1 MTDSA
6 RSSLPASARNRWIR
20 LVLQTAF
27 GLALLWLWLRTVS
40 LPEVVSHMHVTSWW
54 PVPMMV
60 LLSLVTSLIRARR
73 WLLLLRP
80 LAPVGMVRA
89 FAMNGA
95 GGLLNYVLPIRS
107 GDAARA
113 WWLWRRHR
121 VPAGSA
127 LATIVIDKACDLA
140 AVAAVLAGL
149 EVVALTG
156 AVQAPRGLLG
166 AAALAAALLAA
177 VLGTALA
184 GPRIARSPLAR
195 RVLPTRV
202 ASGLAGQAFAFRAGA
217 RGLWTPALAARLAA
231 LTAVAL
237 VIDAF
242 NFTLLFTA
250 VGVPVPT
257 WKAMA
262 AYPAL
267 LLSFAVPAGPGYLGN
282 LEVAGS
288 LVLGGGLGLGAAV
301 AAGAIVLYHAITA
314 GYSLV
319 IGTLSFLLV
328 GGRRRAQAGGP
339 KRIAVFHCGFT
350 YSGGGERIVIEEVLG
365 LRRRGYA
372 VECYAPT
379 VDESRCYPD
388 LIRDVRVRTF
398 LPQLPRWIPYREA
411 VQMAATSLLMPLYAW
426 RFRGVDAIVGCNQ
439 PSAWIAWWAARLM
452 DVPYVV
458 YLNQPNRLVYPRN
471 IDRQTGWV
479 SNADYRL
486 LAAVVLRATRFV
498 AWADRRSVQEAD
510 QLLVDGDYIGDI
522 IRRTYRRDAIDCP
535 AGCHVAASGYPL
547 PIEQRFSGGL
557 TVNGFPIRRPYVLL
571 TNRHYPQKRFDL
583 AIRAM
588 ALVRERHPRAQ
599 LVIPGP
605 PTSHT
610 ATLEALVTELG
621 LQDAVLFLG
630 AITEDELQALYE
642 GAAVYVYP
650 APEEDFGMG
659 VIESMAKGVPVV
671 AWNQAGPT
679 VTVGP
684 GTGHLAEPLDV
695 TDYAAGIAGLLDD
708 RDANQATGVR
718 AFAWARRFDW
728 ERHVDVLER
737 SVLEVARAHEQYSL
751 QAATA

>member
-1 MTDSA
+1 VS
-6 RSSLPASARNRWIR
+6 RWVR
-20 LVLQTAF
+20 LGLQTAI
-27 GLALLWLWLRTVS
+27 GLVLLWLWLRTVS
-40 LPEVVSHMHVTSWW
+40 LPEILSHARVQSWW
-54 PVPMMV
+54 AVALMV
-60 LLSLVTSLIRARR
+60 ALFLVTSVIRARR

-89 FAMNGA
+89 FAMNSA

-121 VPAGSA
+121 IPAGSA

-140 AVAAVLAGL
+140 AVAVFLAAL
-149 EVVALTG
+149 AALSLTG
-156 AVQAPRGLLG
+156 AVNAPRGLLG
-166 AAALAAALLAA
+166 AAALAVALLAA
-177 VLGTALA
+177 VLGTALV
-184 GPRIARSPLAR
+184 GPRVARSALAR
-195 RVLPTRV
+195 RILPARF
-202 ASGLAGQAFAFRAGA
+202 ASAIAGQAFAFRAGA
-217 RGLWTPALAARLAA
+217 KGLWTPALTARLAG
-231 LTAVAL
+231 LTVLAL

-242 NFTLLFTA
+242 NFTLLFAA
-250 VGVPVPT
+250 VGIAVPA

-288 LVLGGGLGLGAAV
+288 LILGGGLGLSAGV

-314 GYSLV
+314 ANAL
-319 IGTLSFLLV
+319 TLGVVSFFLV
-328 GGRRRAQAGGP
+328 GGRRSSAKNGIR
-339 KRIAVFHCGFT
+339 RIAVFHCGFT
-350 YSGGGERIVIEEVLG
+350 YSGGGERLVIEEVLG
-365 LRRRGYA
+365 LRRRGYE

-379 VDESRCYPD
+379 VDASRCYPD
-388 LIRDVRVRTF
+388 LLGEVRVKTF
-398 LPQLPRWIPYREA
+398 LPQLPRWFPFREA

-439 PSAWIAWWAARLM
+439 PSAWIAWWAARLI

-486 LAAVVLRATRFV
+486 LAAIVVRATRFV
-498 AWADRRSVQEAD
+498 AWADRRSIQEAD
-510 QLLVDGDYIGDI
+510 QLLVNGDYIGDI
-522 IRRTYRRDAIDCP
+522 IRGTYRRDAIDCP
-535 AGCHVAASGYPL
+535 AGCHVAQSGFPL
-547 PIEQRFSGGL
+547 PVEARFSGGL
-557 TVNGFPIRRPYVLL
+557 TINGYPIRRPYVLL

-583 AIRAM
+583 AIRAV
-588 ALVRERHPRAQ
+588 AEVRKRHPRVQ

-605 PTSHT
+605 ATSHT
-610 ATLEALVTELG
+610 ASLKDLVQELG
-621 LQDAVLFLG
+621 LEDAVLFLG
-630 AITEDELQALYE
+630 PIREEELQSLYE

-695 TDYAAGIAGLLDD
+695 SDYAEGIAGLLDD
-708 RDANQATGVR
+708 RERNQATGER
-718 AFAWARRFDW
+718 AFEWARRFDW
-728 ERHVDVLER
+728 ERHIDTMERAVLN
-737 SVLEVARAHEQYSL
+737 VARAHEQL
-751 QAATA
+751 ALEAATA

>member
-1 MTDSA
+1 M
-6 RSSLPASARNRWIR
+6 NRWIR
-20 LVLQTAF
+20 LALQTAI
-27 GLALLWLWLRTVS
+27 GLVLLWLWLRTVS
-40 LPEVVSHMHVTSWW
+40 LTDVISHARVHSWAAVVLMIALFLLTS
-54 PVPMMV
+54 V
-60 LLSLVTSLIRARR
+60 IRARR

-89 FAMNGA
+89 FAMNAA

-140 AVAAVLAGL
+140 AVAVVLAIL

-156 AVQAPRGLLG
+156 AIATPSGLLG
-166 AAALAAALLAA
+166 AAALAVALLSA
-177 VLGTALA
+177 VLGTAVI
-184 GPRIARSPLAR
+184 GPRIARSRVAR
-195 RVLPTRV
+195 RVLPQRF
-202 ASGLAGQAFAFRAGA
+202 ASAIAGQAFAFRAGA
-217 RGLWTPALAARLAA
+217 RGLWTPALAGRLAFLTILA
-231 LTAVAL
+231 LA
-237 VIDAF
+237 IDAF
-242 NFTLLFTA
+242 TFTLLFVA
-250 VGVPVPT
+250 VGVSVPT
-257 WKAMA
+257 LKAMA

-288 LVLGGGLGLGAAV
+288 LVLHGGLGLATPV

-314 GYSLV
+314 GNALV
-319 IGTLSFLLV
+319 LGLLSFLLV
-328 GGRRRAQAGGP
+328 GGRRRAKAGGTR
-339 KRIAVFHCGFT
+339 RIAVFHCGFT

-365 LRRRGYA
+365 LRRRGYE

-379 VDESRCYPD
+379 VDQSRCFPD
-388 LIRDVRVRTF
+388 LIGDVRVRTF
-398 LPQLPRWIPYREA
+398 LPQLPRWFPFREA
-411 VQMAATSLLMPLYAW
+411 AQMAATSLLMPVYAW

-471 IDRQTGWV
+471 IDRETGWV

-486 LAAVVLRATRFV
+486 LAAIVLRATRFV

-510 QLLVDGDYIGDI
+510 QLLVNGDYIGDI

-535 AGCHVAASGYPL
+535 AGCHVASSGFPL
-547 PIEQRFSGGL
+547 PIDGRFSGGL
-557 TVNGFPIRRPYVLL
+557 TINGFPIRRPYVLL

-583 AIRAM
+583 AIRSM
-588 ALVRERHPRAQ
+588 AEVRKQHPRVQ

-605 PTSHT
+605 ATSHT
-610 ATLEALVTELG
+610 ASLRALVEELG
-621 LQDAVLFLG
+621 LSDAVLFLG
-630 AITEDELQALYE
+630 AIAEDELQKLYE

-684 GTGHLAEPLDV
+684 GTGHLADPLV
-695 TDYAAGIAGLLDD
+695 VADYAAGISRLLDD
-708 RDANQATGVR
+708 PAENQATGER

-728 ERHVDVLER
+728 ERHLDILER
-737 SVLEVARAHEQYSL
+737 AVLDVARSHEQIAAE
-751 QAATA
+751 AATA

>member
-1 MTDSA
+1 M
-6 RSSLPASARNRWIR
+6 NRWIR
-20 LVLQTAF
+20 LGLQTAF
-27 GLALLWLWLRTVS
+27 GLLLLWLWLRTVS
-40 LPEVVSHMHVTSWW
+40 LPEIVAHARVQSWW
-54 PVPMMV
+54 AVALMV
-60 LLSLVTSLIRARR
+60 ALFLVTSLIRARR

-80 LAPVGMVRA
+80 LAPVGIVRA
-89 FAMNGA
+89 FAMNAA

-121 VPAGSA
+121 IPAGSA

-140 AVAAVLAGL
+140 AVALFLAGL
-149 EVVALTG
+149 EVVALSG
-156 AVQAPRGLLG
+156 AVDAPRGLAG
-166 AAALAAALLAA
+166 AAALAIALLAA
-177 VLGTALA
+177 VLGTALG
-184 GPRIARSPLAR
+184 GPRIARSSLALR
-195 RVLPTRV
+195 LIPARFAT
-202 ASGLAGQAFAFRAGA
+202 AIAGQAFAFRAGA
-217 RGLWTPALAARLAA
+217 RGLWTPQLTARLAG
-231 LTAVAL
+231 LTVLAL

-242 NFTLLFTA
+242 NFTLLLAA
-250 VGVPVPT
+250 VGISVPPL
-257 WKAMA
+257 KAMA

-282 LEVAGS
+282 LEVAGA
-288 LVLGGGLGLGAAV
+288 LVLGGGLGLAAGV
-301 AAGAIVLYHAITA
+301 AAGAIVLYHALTA
-314 GYSLV
+314 AYAL
-319 IGTLSFLLV
+319 TLGVMSFFLV
-328 GGRRRAQAGGP
+328 GGRRDVRKKGTR
-339 KRIAVFHCGFT
+339 RIAVFHCGFT

-365 LRRRGYA
+365 LRRRGYD

-379 VDESRCYPD
+379 VDSSRCYPD
-388 LIRDVRVRTF
+388 LIGEVRVKTF
-398 LPQLPRWIPYREA
+398 LPQLPRWFPFREA

-426 RFRGVDAIVGCNQ
+426 RFREVDAIVGCNQ

-486 LAAVVLRATRFV
+486 LAAIVLRATRFV
-498 AWADRRSVQEAD
+498 AWADRRSIQEAN
-510 QLLVDGDYIGDI
+510 QLLVNGDYIGDI
-522 IRRTYRRDAIDCP
+522 IRHTYKRDAIDCP
-535 AGCHVAASGYPL
+535 AGCHVAASGFPL
-547 PIEQRFSGGL
+547 PIEARFSGGM
-557 TVNGFPIRRPYVLL
+557 TINGYPIRRPYVLL

-583 AIRAM
+583 AIKAF
-588 ALVRERHPRAQ
+588 AAVRKRHPRAQ

-610 ATLEALVTELG
+610 ASLRDLVKELG
-621 LQDAVLFLG
+621 LEDSVLFLG
-630 AITEDELQALYE
+630 PISEEELQSLYE

-695 TDYAAGIAGLLDD
+695 EDYAAGIAALLDS
-708 RDANQATGVR
+708 RAENQVAGER
-718 AFAWARRFDW
+718 AVEWARRFDW
-728 ERHVDVLER
+728 ERHIDTMERVVLD
-737 SVLEVARAHEQYSL
+737 VAREHEQSAAE
-751 QAATA
+751 AATA

>member
-1 MTDSA
+1 V
-6 RSSLPASARNRWIR
+6 NRWAR
-20 LVLQTAF
+20 LGLQTAF
-27 GLALLWLWLRTVS
+27 GLALLYLWLRTVS
-40 LPEVVSHMHVTSWW
+40 LPEIAAHARVHSWW
-54 PVPMMV
+54 AVAVMIV
-60 LLSLVTSLIRARR
+60 LFLLTSVIRARR

-89 FAMNGA
+89 FAMNA
-95 GGLLNYVLPIRS
+95 AAGLLNYVLPIRS

-121 VPAGSA
+121 IPAGSA

-140 AVAAVLAGL
+140 AVAVVLAAL
-149 EVVALTG
+149 TVFALTG
-156 AVQAPRGLLG
+156 AMSAPRGLVG
-166 AAALAAALLAA
+166 AAALAIALLAA
-177 VLGTALA
+177 VLGTALV
-184 GPRIARSPLAR
+184 GPRLARSAPAR
-195 RVLPTRV
+195 RLLPGRF
-202 ASGLAGQAFAFRAGA
+202 ASALAGQAFAFRAGA
-217 RGLWTPALAARLAA
+217 RGLWTPQLAARLAG
-231 LTAVAL
+231 LTALAL

-242 NFTLLFTA
+242 NFTLLFVA
-250 VGVPVPT
+250 VGIDVPAL
-257 WKAMA
+257 KAMA

-267 LLSFAVPAGPGYLGN
+267 LLSFAVPAGPGYVGN

-288 LVLGGGLGLGAAV
+288 LVLGGGLGLAPAV

-314 GYSLV
+314 ANALALGA
-319 IGTLSFLLV
+319 LSFFLV
-328 GGRRRAQAGGP
+328 GGRRKARVGAP
-339 KRIAVFHCGFT
+339 RRIAVFHCGFT
-350 YSGGGERIVIEEVLG
+350 YAGGGERLVIEEVLG
-365 LRRRGYA
+365 LRRRGYE

-379 VDESRCYPD
+379 VDASRCYPD
-388 LIRDVRVRTF
+388 LIGEVRVRTF
-398 LPQLPRWIPYREA
+398 LPQLPRWFPYREA

-486 LAAVVLRATRFV
+486 LAAIVLRATRFV

-510 QLLVDGDYIGDI
+510 QLLVNGNYIGDI
-522 IRRTYRRDAIDCP
+522 IRTTYRRDAVDCP
-535 AGCHVAASGYPL
+535 AGCHVAPSGFPL
-547 PIEQRFSGGL
+547 PVEARFSGGL
-557 TVNGFPIRRPYVLL
+557 TINGYPIRRPYVLL

-588 ALVRERHPRAQ
+588 AEVRKRHPRAQ

-605 PTSHT
+605 ATSHT
-610 ATLEALVTELG
+610 ASLRSLVKELG
-621 LQDAVLFLG
+621 MEDAILFLG
-630 AITEDELQALYE
+630 PISEQELQTLYE

-679 VTVGP
+679 VTVAP
-684 GTGHLAEPLDV
+684 DTGHLAEPLDV
-695 TDYAAGIAGLLDD
+695 GDYAGGIIRLLDS
-708 RDANQATGVR
+708 RELNQATGER
-718 AFAWARRFDW
+718 AFQWARKFDW
-728 ERHVDVLER
+728 ERHVDTIEREVLA
-737 SVLEVARAHEQYSL
+737 VARSHVQL
-751 QAATA
+751 QLEAATASA

>member
-1 MTDSA
+1 M
-6 RSSLPASARNRWIR
+6 NRWLR
-20 LVLQTAF
+20 LALQTAV
-27 GLALLWLWLRTVS
+27 GVVLLWLWLRTVS
-40 LPEVVSHMHVTSWW
+40 LTDVISHARVHSWGAVVLMIA
-54 PVPMMV
+54 
-60 LLSLVTSLIRARR
+60 LALVTTLIRARR

-89 FAMNGA
+89 FAMNTA

-140 AVAAVLAGL
+140 AVAAVLAIL

-156 AVQAPRGLLG
+156 AIATPRGLLG
-166 AAALAAALLAA
+166 AAALAIALLSA
-177 VLGTALA
+177 VLGTAVL
-184 GPRIARSPLAR
+184 GPRLARSWLAR
-195 RVLPTRV
+195 RLLPARF
-202 ASGLAGQAFAFRAGA
+202 ASGIAGQAFAFRAGA
-217 RGLWTPALAARLAA
+217 RGLWTPALASRLAFLTVLA
-231 LTAVAL
+231 LA
-237 VIDAF
+237 IDAF

-250 VGVPVPT
+250 VGVSVPAF
-257 WKAMA
+257 KAMA

-267 LLSFAVPAGPGYLGN
+267 LLSFAIPAGPGYLGN

-288 LVLGGGLGLGAAV
+288 LVLHGGLGLAAPV

-314 GYSLV
+314 GNALV
-319 IGTLSFLLV
+319 LGLVGFFLV
-328 GGRRRAQAGGP
+328 GGRRRAKAGGP
-339 KRIAVFHCGFT
+339 RRIAVFHCGFT

-365 LRRRGYA
+365 LRRRGYE

-379 VDESRCYPD
+379 VDQSRCFPD
-388 LIRDVRVRTF
+388 LIGDVRVRTF
-398 LPQLPRWIPYREA
+398 LPQLPRWFPFREA

-471 IDRQTGWV
+471 IDRETGWIA
-479 SNADYRL
+479 NADYRL
-486 LAAVVLRATRFV
+486 LAAIVLRATRFV

-510 QLLVDGDYIGDI
+510 LLLVNGDYIGDI
-522 IRRTYRRDAIDCP
+522 IRRTYRSEAIDCP
-535 AGCHVAASGYPL
+535 AGCHVASSGFPL
-547 PIEQRFSGGL
+547 PVDARFSGGL
-557 TVNGFPIRRPYVLL
+557 TINGFPIRRPYVLL

-583 AIRAM
+583 AIKAM
-588 ALVRERHPRAQ
+588 AEVRRQHPRVQ

-605 PTSHT
+605 ATSHT
-610 ATLEALVTELG
+610 ESLKALVTELE
-621 LQDAVLFLG
+621 LTDAVLLLG
-630 AITEDELQALYE
+630 AIAEDELQKLYE

-684 GTGHLAEPLDV
+684 GTGHLAEPLV
-695 TDYAAGIAGLLDD
+695 VSDYAAGISRLLDSP
-708 RDANQATGVR
+708 AENQATGER
-718 AFAWARRFDW
+718 AFEWARRFDW
-728 ERHVDVLER
+728 VRHLDILER
-737 SVLEVARAHEQYSL
+737 AVLDVARSHEQVAAE
-751 QAATA
+751 AATA

>member
-1 MTDSA
+1 M
-6 RSSLPASARNRWIR
+6 
-20 LVLQTAF
+20 
-27 GLALLWLWLRTVS
+27 LLGLWLRTVS
-40 LPEVVSHMHVTSWW
+40 LSDVVSHARVHAWA
-54 PVPMMV
+54 PIV
-60 LLSLVTSLIRARR
+60 LMIALFLLTSLIRARR

-89 FAMNGA
+89 FAMNAA

-140 AVAAVLAGL
+140 AVAVVLAVL

-156 AVQAPRGLLG
+156 AISAPRGLLG
-166 AAALAAALLAA
+166 AAGLAVGLLTA
-177 VLGTALA
+177 VLGTALL
-184 GPRIARSPLAR
+184 GPRLVRSWLAR
-195 RVLPTRV
+195 RLLPARF
-202 ASGLAGQAFAFRAGA
+202 ASAIAGQAFAFRAGA
-217 RGLWTPALAARLAA
+217 RGLWTPALAIRLAL
-231 LTAVAL
+231 LTALAL

-242 NFTLLFTA
+242 NFTLLFA
-250 VGVPVPT
+250 AIGISVPPL
-257 WKAMA
+257 KAMA

-288 LVLGGGLGLGAAV
+288 LVLHGGLGLSTAV
-301 AAGAIVLYHAITA
+301 AAGAIVLYHALTA
-314 GYSLV
+314 GYAL
-319 IGTLSFLLV
+319 ILGLLSFLLV
-328 GGRRRAQAGGP
+328 GGRRRAREGRAR
-339 KRIAVFHCGFT
+339 RIAVFHCGFT

-365 LRRRGYA
+365 LRRRGYE

-379 VDESRCYPD
+379 VDQSRCYPD
-388 LIRDVRVRTF
+388 LIGDVRVRTF
-398 LPQLPRWIPYREA
+398 LPQLPRWFPFREA

-452 DVPYVV
+452 DVPYLV
-458 YLNQPNRLVYPRN
+458 YLNQPNRLVYPRS
-471 IDRQTGWV
+471 IDRETGWV
-479 SNADYRL
+479 ANADYRL
-486 LAAVVLRATRFV
+486 LAAIVLRAMRFV

-510 QLLVDGDYIGDI
+510 QLLVNGNYIGDI
-522 IRRTYRRDAIDCP
+522 IRRTYRREAIDCP
-535 AGCHVAASGYPL
+535 AGCHVASSGFPL
-547 PIEQRFSGGL
+547 PTEERFSGGL
-557 TVNGFPIRRPYVLL
+557 TINGYPIRRPYVLL

-583 AIRAM
+583 TIRAM
-588 ALVRERHPRAQ
+588 AEVRQRHPRVQ

-605 PTSHT
+605 ATSHT
-610 ATLEALVTELG
+610 DSLKALVVELG
-621 LQDAVLFLG
+621 LSDAVLFLG
-630 AITEDELQALYE
+630 PIAEAELQKLYQ

-684 GTGHLAEPLDV
+684 DTGYLAEPLV
-695 TDYAAGIAGLLDD
+695 VSDYAAGISRLLDD
-708 RDANQATGVR
+708 PIENQATGGR
-718 AFAWARRFDW
+718 AFEWARQFDW
-728 ERHVDVLER
+728 ERHLDTLE
-737 SVLEVARAHEQYSL
+737 SAVLEVARAHEQIAAE
-751 QAATA
+751 AATA

>member
-1 MTDSA
+1 M
-6 RSSLPASARNRWIR
+6 NRWIR
-20 LVLQTAF
+20 LGLQTAF
-27 GLALLWLWLRTVS
+27 GLVLLWLWMRTVS
-40 LPEVVSHMHVTSWW
+40 LPEVAGHARVHSWAAVVLMIALFLFTS
-54 PVPMMV
+54 V
-60 LLSLVTSLIRARR
+60 IRARR

-89 FAMNGA
+89 FAMNAA

-140 AVAAVLAGL
+140 AVAVVLGAL
-149 EVVALTG
+149 EVVAATG
-156 AVQAPRGLLG
+156 VISAPRGLLG
-166 AAALAAALLAA
+166 AAALAIALLGA
-177 VLGTALA
+177 VLGTALL
-184 GPRIARSPLAR
+184 GPRLARSSLAR
-195 RVLPTRV
+195 RWLPARF
-202 ASGLAGQAFAFRAGA
+202 AAAIAGQAFAFRAGA
-217 RGLWTPALAARLAA
+217 RGLWTPALAARLAV

-237 VIDAF
+237 IIDAF

-250 VGVPVPT
+250 VGISVPPLR
-257 WKAMA
+257 AMA

-288 LVLGGGLGLGAAV
+288 LILGGGLGLAPAV

-314 GYSLV
+314 GNALAL
-319 IGTLSFLLV
+319 GLLSFFLV
-328 GGRRRAQAGGP
+328 GGRRRVRVGGP
-339 KRIAVFHCGFT
+339 RRIAVFHCGFT

-365 LRRRGYA
+365 LRRRGFE

-379 VDESRCYPD
+379 LNASRCYPD
-388 LIRDVRVRTF
+388 LIGEVRVRTF
-398 LPQLPRWIPYREA
+398 LPQLPRWFPFREA

-458 YLNQPNRLVYPRN
+458 YLNQPNRLVYPRG
-471 IDRQTGWV
+471 IDRETGWV
-479 SNADYRL
+479 ANADYRL

-498 AWADRRSVQEAD
+498 AWADRRSVQEGD
-510 QLLVDGDYIGDI
+510 QLLVNGDYIGDI
-522 IRRTYRRDAIDCP
+522 IRRTYRREAVDCP
-535 AGCHVAASGYPL
+535 AGCHVAASGFPL
-547 PIEQRFSGGL
+547 PVDARFSGGL
-557 TVNGFPIRRPYVLL
+557 TINGYAIRRPYVLL

-583 AIRAM
+583 AIRAI
-588 ALVRERHPRAQ
+588 ADVRKQHPRVQ

-605 PTSHT
+605 ATSHT
-610 ATLEALVTELG
+610 ATLQALVAELG
-621 LQDAVLFLG
+621 LADGVVFLG
-630 AITEDELQALYE
+630 AIAEDELQKLYE

-679 VTVGP
+679 VTMGP
-684 GTGHLAEPLDV
+684 GTGHLAEPLDLG
-695 TDYAAGIAGLLDD
+695 DYARGISALLDSPD
-708 RDANQATGVR
+708 ENQRTGER
-718 AFAWARRFDW
+718 AFEWARRFDW
-728 ERHVDVLER
+728 ERHLDILEHAI
-737 SVLEVARAHEQYSL
+737 LEVARSHELVASE
-751 QAATA
+751 AATA

>member
-1 MTDSA
+1 V
-6 RSSLPASARNRWIR
+6 NRWIR
-20 LVLQTAF
+20 LAAQTAF
-27 GLALLWLWLRTVS
+27 GFGLLWLWLRTVS
-40 LPEVVSHMHVTSWW
+40 LPEVVSHARVHSWLAI
-54 PVPMMV
+54 VVMV
-60 LLSLVTSLIRARR
+60 ALALVTSIIRARR

-140 AVAAVLAGL
+140 AVALVLGVL
-149 EVVALTG
+149 ELVALSG
-156 AVQAPRGLLG
+156 AIATPRGLLG
-166 AAALAAALLAA
+166 AAALAIALLAA
-177 VLGTALA
+177 VLGTALF
-184 GPRIARSPLAR
+184 GPRLARSRLAR
-195 RVLPTRV
+195 KLLPARF
-202 ASGLAGQAFAFRAGA
+202 ASAFAGQAFAFRAGA
-217 RGLWTPALAARLAA
+217 RGLWTPGLAGRLAL

-242 NFTLLFTA
+242 NFTLLFVA
-250 VGVPVPT
+250 LGIQVPT
-257 WKAMA
+257 LQAMA

-282 LEVAGS
+282 LEVAGA
-288 LVLGGGLGLGAAV
+288 LVLGGGLGLAPAV

-314 GYSLV
+314 GNVLV
-319 IGTLSFLLV
+319 LGLLSFFLV
-328 GGRRRAQAGGP
+328 GGRRRARAGAP
-339 KRIAVFHCGFT
+339 RRIAVFHCGFT

-365 LRRRGYA
+365 LRRRGYE

-379 VDESRCYPD
+379 VDQSRCYPD
-388 LIRDVRVRTF
+388 LIGDVRVRTF
-398 LPQLPRWIPYREA
+398 LPQLPRWMPLREA
-411 VQMAATSLLMPLYAW
+411 VQMAATSVLMPVYAW

-471 IDRQTGWV
+471 VDRETGWV
-479 SNADYRL
+479 ANADYRL
-486 LAAVVLRATRFV
+486 LAAIVLRATRFV

-510 QLLVDGDYIGDI
+510 QLLVNGDYIGDI
-522 IRRTYRRDAIDCP
+522 IRRTYQRDAIDCP
-535 AGCHVAASGYPL
+535 AGCHVASSGFPL
-547 PIEQRFSGGL
+547 PVDARFSGGL
-557 TVNGFPIRRPYVLL
+557 TINGYPIRRPYVLL

-583 AIRAM
+583 TIKAM
-588 ALVRERHPRAQ
+588 AEVRKRHPRVQ

-605 PTSHT
+605 ATSHT
-610 ATLEALVTELG
+610 ASLKELVAELG
-621 LQDAVLFLG
+621 LSETVLFLG
-630 AITEDELQALYE
+630 AIAEDELQRLYE

-684 GTGHLAEPLDV
+684 GTGYLAEPLV
-695 TDYAAGIAGLLDD
+695 VEDYAGGISSLLDD
-708 RDANQATGVR
+708 PGANQATGR
-718 AFAWARRFDW
+718 QAFEWARRFDW
-728 ERHVDVLER
+728 ERHLDTLER
-737 SVLEVARAHEQYSL
+737 AVIGVARSHEQVAAE
-751 QAATA
+751 AATA

>member
-1 MTDSA
+1 
-6 RSSLPASARNRWIR
+6 LVNRWLR
-20 LVLQTAF
+20 LGLQTAI
-27 GLALLWLWLRTVS
+27 GLLLLWLWLRTVS
-40 LPEVVSHMHVTSWW
+40 LPEVLSHARVRNGWAVALM
-54 PVPMMV
+54 
-60 LLSLVTSLIRARR
+60 LLLFVIASAIRARR
-73 WLLLLRP
+73 WLLLLRS

-89 FAMNGA
+89 FAMNSA
-95 GGLLNYVLPIRS
+95 GSLLNYVLPIRS
-107 GDAARA
+107 GDAARV

-140 AVAAVLAGL
+140 AVATVLAGL
-149 EVVALTG
+149 EVVALSG
-156 AVQAPRGLLG
+156 LVSAPRGLIG
-166 AAALAAALLAA
+166 AAGLAVAMLAA
-177 VLGTALA
+177 VVGTALL

-195 RVLPTRV
+195 RVLPRRV
-202 ASGLAGQAFAFRAGA
+202 ASALAGQAFAFRAGA

-231 LTAVAL
+231 FTVLAL
-237 VIDAF
+237 AIDAF
-242 NFTLLFTA
+242 SFTLLFAA
-250 VGVPVPT
+250 VGIDVPVL
-257 WKAMA
+257 KAMA

-267 LLSFAVPAGPGYLGN
+267 LLSFAIPAGPGYLGN

-288 LVLGGGLGLGAAV
+288 LVLVGGLGLGTAV
-301 AAGAIVLYHAITA
+301 AAGAIVLYHAVTA
-314 GYSLV
+314 ANALMLGLLSL
-319 IGTLSFLLV
+319 FLL
-328 GGRRRAQAGGP
+328 GGKRRAQGAP
-339 KRIAVFHCGFT
+339 RRIAVFHCGFT

-365 LRRRGYA
+365 LRRRGYE

-379 VDESRCYPD
+379 VDVSRCYPD
-388 LIRDVRVRTF
+388 LIGDVRVRTF
-398 LPQLPRWIPYREA
+398 LPQLPRWFPYREA
-411 VQMAATSLLMPLYAW
+411 IQMAVTSLVMPLYAW

-486 LAAVVLRATRFV
+486 LASIVMRATRFV

-510 QLLVDGDYIGDI
+510 QLLVNGDYIGDI
-522 IRRTYRRDAIDCP
+522 IRKTYRRDAIDCP
-535 AGCHVAASGYPL
+535 AGCHVAASGFPL
-547 PIEQRFSGGL
+547 AVEQRFSGGL
-557 TVNGFPIRRPYVLL
+557 TINGYPIRRPYVLL

-588 ALVRERHPRAQ
+588 AEVRKRHPRVQ

-605 PTSHT
+605 ATSHT
-610 ATLEALVTELG
+610 ATLQALVTELG
-621 LQDAVLFLG
+621 LAESVLFLG
-630 AITEDELQALYE
+630 AITEEELQNLYE
-642 GAAVYVYP
+642 GAAVYTYP

-679 VTVGP
+679 VTVAP
-684 GTGHLAEPLDV
+684 RTGYLAEPLEV
-695 TDYAAGIAGLLDD
+695 SDYAAGVTKLLDD
-708 RDANQATGVR
+708 HTENQATGAR

-728 ERHVDVLER
+728 ERHLDVLER
-737 SVLEVARAHEQYSL
+737 TVLEVARSHEQFAAE
-751 QAATA
+751 AATA